1 MPKSKKKNQG
11 EHILEKVI
19 NNSKINWFPGHMLK
33 ATREIKEKM
42 KLVDIILEIRDA
54 RAPMASGNPDLK
66 NTIGQKRRLIVVNKT
81 NLADPDKTQLWE
93 KWFEQNEEN
102 FVFINSLDVNSLKK
116 IQAKAKSMLP
126 DKKSAIRLM
135 MVGLPNTGK
144 STIINRMAG
153 RNAAKSGN
161 KPGLTQN
168 QQWIRLGQD
177 FELLDT
183 PGVMPRNIEDENEGL
198 WLCAIHAIRDEI
210 LGEEEVACF
219 IIGHLL
225 KEKSPFLE
233 QKYNL
238 KGFNYSVGE
247 AIHEITL
254 FRNFLRK
261 GGLPDYDRIY
271 TVILSDFRSGDL
283 GPCTFEVPAL

>member
-1 MPKSKKKNQG
+1 MPKSKKNKQG

-33 ATREIKEKM
+33 ATRQIKEKM

-54 RAPMASGNPDLK
+54 RAPLASGNPDLK
-66 NTIGQKRRLIVVNKT
+66 NTIGQKKRLIVVNKI
-81 NLADPDKTQLWE
+81 NLAEPEKTKLWQD
-93 KWFEQNEEN
+93 WFEKNEGPS
-102 FVFINSLDVNSLKK
+102 VFINSLDANSIKQ
-116 IQAKAKSMLP
+116 IAAKARSLLP
-126 DKKSAIRLM
+126 DKKSTIRLM

-153 RNAAKSGN
+153 RSAAKSGN
-161 KPGLTQN
+161 KPGLTQV
-168 QQWIRLGQD
+168 QQWIRLGED

-183 PGVMPRNIEDENEGL
+183 PGVMPKNIEDEREGL

-219 IIGHLL
+219 IISHLL
-225 KEKSPFLE
+225 KNKSPQLL
-233 QKYNL
+233 QKYQL
-238 KGFNYSVGE
+238 KDFNMTTGE

-254 FRNFLRK
+254 FRNFIRK
-261 GGLPDYDRIY
+261 GGVPDYDRAY
-271 TVILSDFRSGDL
+271 TVILTDFRSGEL
-283 GPCTFEVPAL
+283 GPCTFETPRS